1 MRFRHRAQFSWLFC
15 QRGLTPAAREQLQ
28 HRFRGRETAE
38 CPFAN
43 LPEARTGRWGEGLT
57 AQKMKNCRWLEPV
70 LVGQFEFVEWTPE
83 NHLRHAR
90 FIALSGHRNARDV
103 QRDS

>member
-43 LPEARTGRWGEGLT
+43 LPEALAGRWGDGL
-57 AQKMKNCRWLEPV
+57 NGWEDEDCRWIRPV
-70 LVGQFEFVEWTPE
+70 LVAQFEFVEWTADRPE
-83 NHLRHAR
+83 ALALRGPSR
-90 FIALSGHRNARDV
+90 TLTWTLSGTSLH
-103 QRDS
+103 